1 MSIIYTYRNCSKC
14 MAQVK
19 TSEQENR
26 YQIYEASVEI
36 LEPEI
41 KKLKDLLFY
50 QDKCNKFIGQL
61 MGHLSAR
68 ADISD
73 LLKTYIIRLLDLLSQ
88 LDHLKTMK
96 ASLNNDFSQYKRAK
110 GFSKKDQSAAA
121 EDQNAENHMLYLF
134 LANPNTITNNLVALL
149 KESAGYDRVLT
160 QCAQLC
166 YQNLESERYLLP
178 NEKHC
183 YLRAL
188 PYIIYL
194 LDANET
200 NEKKTVFKAKT
211 FNMSKIAKVFKRCP
225 VIMAYGDMQYQTD
238 DMVRRAPH
246 FDAKTWDS
254 MAAPDAKVAEEE
266 YKIVCH
272 IGALRARHDEYI
284 SRFVQMMT
292 DVRMQAAKAAKAARA
307 QKNPALVYDPVPIAL
322 ARNVFNVV
330 LQGVQLMSD
339 FTSRILQQA
348 AWKYSNP
355 NMDPTIDTEI
365 DYERA
370 IRYNYTAEELS
381 ALVEVI
387 AMVKGLARLFLRNDT
402 VLSPIIR
409 TFVHAD
415 IQEFVQ
421 LSILEMI
428 ADATKK
434 KRQTIRNDLVHLR
447 EICADWA
454 GGFEPFSELS
464 GGGGGSGS
472 ASLSSSSHKK
482 SRGGGSSSS
491 AVAADEGTSFPRRNV
506 GPAGIQ
512 VDLMRSIVYG
522 LLQSRKEIGEKNS
535 RVLEEFYV
543 RSMYYPYLMNLQETV
558 AQSSDLGDLW
568 YREFYLELSKR
579 LQFPINMSLPSILV
593 DHILEGEGS
602 AQLLEYALYPLDIYN
617 DAANKALV
625 LLHQKFLYNEIEAET
640 NLCFDQF
647 LYKLSEK
654 VYTHYKSMASAI
666 LFDKT
671 YRQQLEAV
679 SPENH
684 ARLAAPRSRFEV
696 LLGQR
701 HVQILGRT
709 VDLNRLV
716 AQRVNRLLRSNID
729 YAISRFEAFDLSAVY
744 ELDQALINVRLTH
757 ALLSRVLS
765 VDPWD
770 MILLQGNEAVSI
782 SSYHN
787 RILLHIL
794 FEIASDF
801 APNYNYNYTTSRFLR
816 AKYDLSEEVERDQA
830 PKPDHKFLFGTKA
843 LHAHYSLPAESQKR
857 VFDARHVAAIVHL
870 LGRSHLPMLITQCL
884 RNIDLKIQSMIV
896 PYVDEICSALPPS
909 SKLPLYHYG
918 TQGGYGA
925 FMMKLQELISYPDI
939 PIVLRQ
945 FKEVG
950 NIILLFM
957 LFDQQ
962 LKETDLLAYVASAP
976 ILGITPDTV
985 TKEKCNPATAPLATA
1000 LAEAA
1005 GLLQGGEYPYPRCS
1019 AFTCKNILDN
1029 AAAADRMYRQP
1040 PHNISL
1046 FSAALRQINAMI
1058 DPVRDVWCGAAY
1070 PAENGVMDVEGPH
1083 EFYRMWS
1090 ALQFIFCMQHNADI
1104 DGFDKVS
1111 SNVELYGDS
1120 INFGACLFI
1129 HFLGQR
1135 YRFEALSFAYHIL
1148 KMEEAADLPCKDAET
1163 LKFLE
1168 NAAYDRELNRKV
1180 FDILASYAQAPS
1192 VNEALVINPPDTL
1205 QLKYFVEVQGGG
1217 AMMATAAAAAPATS
1231 TSSSHSKKDKKDKKD
1246 KKGGEAVAAAESHSR
1261 TSSVVS
1267 STSASEASESVGA
1280 GAPAP
1285 PPPPP
1290 LPGSAAPAL
1299 PGRKAMPPP
1308 EEEEEEE
1315 EEEGGEIEEEEEEE
1329 VNAPPPMP
1337 ARSNNNNARRAMPAP
1352 PPPEEE
1358 EGGEEEEEYYDEEG
1372 EEEYA
1377 EEGEEEEY
1385 YDEEGEEEYYEEG
1398 EEEEYY
1404 EDEE

>member
-26 YQIYEASVEI
+26 FQIYEASVEI

-41 KKLKDLLFY
+41 AKLKDLLFY

-61 MGHLSAR
+61 MGHLSTR

-73 LLKTYIIRLLDLLSQ
+73 LLKFYIIRLLDLLSQ

-110 GFSKKDQSAAA
+110 SFSKKDQSAAA
-121 EDQNAENHMLYLF
+121 DDQNAENHMLYLF

-149 KESAGYDRVLT
+149 KESTGYEKVLT

-194 LDANET
+194 LDANEQS
-200 NEKKTVFKAKT
+200 EKKSVFKLKT

-246 FDAKTWDS
+246 FDAKAWDS
-254 MAAPDAKVAEEE
+254 MAAPDPRVAEEE

-272 IGALRARHDEYI
+272 IGELRGRHDEYI
-284 SRFVQMMT
+284 SRFVQVMNE
-292 DVRMQAAKAAKAARA
+292 VRMQAAKAAKAAKA
-307 QKNPALVYDPVPIAL
+307 QKNPNLVYDPVPIAL
-322 ARNVFNVV
+322 ARNVFGVV

-348 AWKYSNP
+348 AWKYSKP
-355 NMDPTIDTEI
+355 NMDENIKTEI

-370 IRYNYTAEELS
+370 IRFNYTGEELS

-409 TFVHAD
+409 TFIHAD
-415 IQEFVQ
+415 IQDFVQ
-421 LSILEMI
+421 LAILEMI
-428 ADATKK
+428 QDATKK
-434 KRQTIRNDLVHLR
+434 KRQNIRNDLVHLR

-454 GGFEPFSELS
+454 GGFEPFSEL
-464 GGGGGSGS
+464 GGSGS
-472 ASLSSSSHKK
+472 GGSLSSSSSSHKK
-482 SRGGGSSSS
+482 SRGNSVSG
-491 AVAADEGTSFPRRNV
+491 AAAAEEATTFPRRNV
-506 GPAGIQ
+506 GPTGIQ

-522 LLQSRKEIGEKNS
+522 LLQSRKEIGDKNS

-543 RSMYYPYLMNLQETV
+543 RSMHYPYLMNLQDTV
-558 AQSSDLGDLW
+558 AQCSDLGDLW

-625 LLHQKFLYNEIEAET
+625 MLRQKFLYNEIEAET

-654 VYTHYKSMASAI
+654 VYTHYKSVASAL

-696 LLGQR
+696 ILAQR

-757 ALLSRVLS
+757 ALLSKVLS

-770 MILLQGNEAVSI
+770 MILLQGNDAVSV

-801 APNYNYNYTTSRFLR
+801 APNYNFNFTTSRFLR
-816 AKYDLSEEVERDQA
+816 GKHSLVEEIDRDQA

-843 LHAHYSLPAESQKR
+843 LHAHYSVQVEAQKR
-857 VFDARHVAAIVHL
+857 VFGAQHVAAIVHL

-918 TQGGYGA
+918 TQGGYGS
-925 FMMKLQELISYPDI
+925 FMVKLQDLIAYADL

-957 LFDQQ
+957 LFDQE
-962 LKETDLLAYVASAP
+962 LKEADLLSYIASAP
-976 ILGITPDTV
+976 ILGITPDSV
-985 TKEKCNPATAPLATA
+985 TKEGCDPAAAPLATA
-1000 LAEAA
+1000 LAEAT
-1005 GLLQGGEYPYPRCS
+1005 GLLGGGEYLYPKCS
-1019 AFTCKNILDN
+1019 AFTCQNIVDN

-1040 PHNISL
+1040 LHNISL
-1046 FSAALRQINAMI
+1046 FSSVLRQINAMI
-1058 DPVRDVWCGAAY
+1058 DPVRDAWCGRAH

-1090 ALQFIFCMQHNADI
+1090 ALQFIFCMQHNSDI
-1104 DGFDKVS
+1104 DGFEKVG

-1148 KMEEAADLPCKDAET
+1148 KVEEAADIPCKDPDT

-1168 NAAYDRELNRKV
+1168 NAAYDRELNRKA
-1180 FDILASYAQAPS
+1180 FEILASYAQAPS
-1192 VNEALVINPPDTL
+1192 VNQSLVIKPPETL
-1205 QLKYFVEVQGGG
+1205 QLKYYVEVQGAG
-1217 AMMATAAAAAPATS
+1217 ASAAASATPIKPAAAAAPTAS
-1231 TSSSHSKKDKKDKKD
+1231 
-1246 KKGGEAVAAAESHSR
+1246 SHSR
-1261 TSSVVS
+1261 TSSVAS
-1267 STSASEASESVGA
+1267 STSISESSEPVGM
-1280 GAPAP
+1280 GGPAP

-1290 LPGSAAPAL
+1290 LPGAAAAAAPAAPAL
-1299 PGRKAMPPP
+1299 PTRGAMAPPADEEEDEEYYDD
-1308 EEEEEEE
+1308 EEEED
-1315 EEEGGEIEEEEEEE
+1315 G
-1329 VNAPPPMP
+1329 
-1337 ARSNNNNARRAMPAP
+1337 AP
-1352 PPPEEE
+1352 PPPPARGGGGAAVTRGRAPVPAPVEEE
-1358 EGGEEEEEYYDEEG
+1358 DEEYYDEEG
-1372 EEEYA
+1372 EGEY
-1377 EEGEEEEY
+1377 E
-1385 YDEEGEEEYYEEG
+1385 DDYYEEG
-1398 EEEEYY
+1398 EEGEYY
-1404 EDEE
+1404 DEGEGDEYYDDEGEYEE